1 MSLMMCK
8 RYRLSGRQ
16 GKYLTLMCSRYSNLQ
31 TIRIEFYKWINH
43 KVYQGQQRACALL
56 AHEAIH
62 SVLCLLDNNFLSM
75 KPYGE
80 HLDETNS
87 LGMQTYRTILNLGFW
102 KKLVYILQSKMSMHL
117 CMKFF
122 DFRNYR
128 LILRGFLSHE
138 EKLNNKQVLD
148 VWTVKAQVKGYLLDK
163 KKAFTPFVNYHD

>member
-1 MSLMMCK
+1 
-8 RYRLSGRQ
+8 
-16 GKYLTLMCSRYSNLQ
+16 
-31 TIRIEFYKWINH
+31 
-43 KVYQGQQRACALL
+43 
-56 AHEAIH
+56 
-62 SVLCLLDNNFLSM
+62 M

-102 KKLVYILQSKMSMHL
+102 KKLVYILQSKMSMHM

-122 DFRNYR
+122 DFKNYR

-148 VWTVKAQVKGYLLDK
+148 IWTVKTQVKSYLLDK
-163 KKAFTPFVNYHD
+163 KKAFTPLNDYQEQHTAFANDSKEIIAAVQLN

>member
-1 MSLMMCK
+1 MMCK

-16 GKYLTLMCSRYSNLQ
+16 GRYLILMCSKYSN
-31 TIRIEFYKWINH
+31 IK
-43 KVYQGQQRACALL
+43 KVRFDFHSLDSSFLLSQKQQRACSLI

-62 SVLCLLDNNFLSM
+62 NVLGLLDTNFLM
-75 KPYGE
+75 LKPFGQT
-80 HLDETNS
+80 LDDINS
-87 LGMQTYRTILNLGFW
+87 LGMQTYRIIFNLGFW
-102 KKLVYILQSKMSMHL
+102 KKLVYLLQSKMSLHL